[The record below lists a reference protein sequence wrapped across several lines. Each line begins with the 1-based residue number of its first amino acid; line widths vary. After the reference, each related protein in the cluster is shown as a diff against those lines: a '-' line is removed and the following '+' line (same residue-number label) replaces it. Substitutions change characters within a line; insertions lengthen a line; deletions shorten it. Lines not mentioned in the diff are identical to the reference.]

1 MPASALPIVKIAS
14 AAMNGRRAPHRSAI
28 RPASGIIRM
37 YTSR

>member
-1 MPASALPIVKIAS
+1 MPASALPTVKIAS